1 MPTKKRTRKDAG
13 MEKYEEEYRSLAD
26 EQLRR
31 ALMDIGENPGPIDSS
46 NRQEIVQLTRRTC
59 LDLVVAA
66 WVNVL

>member
-1 MPTKKRTRKDAG
+1 MPPKKRTRKDAG

-46 NRQEIVQLTRRTC
+46 NRQEIVA
-59 LDLVVAA
+59 DLVISTCAHVFELCLNAD
-66 WVNVL
+66 

>member
-1 MPTKKRTRKDAG
+1 